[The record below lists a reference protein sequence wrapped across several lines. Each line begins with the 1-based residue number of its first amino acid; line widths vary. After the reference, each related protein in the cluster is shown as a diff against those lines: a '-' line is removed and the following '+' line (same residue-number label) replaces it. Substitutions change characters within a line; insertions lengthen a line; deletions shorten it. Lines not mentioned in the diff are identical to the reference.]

1 MSYTLVEGIMTKRS
15 DSPNDPSKQWDAD
28 RTTFQRVY
36 DILVGTTDPVSA
48 QQFAEWARC
57 SETGARQALEQLV
70 EMGIA
75 ERTGT
80 RPAQYQRNPSYFQW
94 KRVETLARE
103 HSAGELR
110 SRLSE
115 LIEAD
120 QDLQETYGVPDPDA
134 VVVSDD
140 PVEDHETL
148 HDRWEDLTEWR
159 TIRRDITI
167 LKRAVQRAESSNDGR
182 VQSNT

>member
-1 MSYTLVEGIMTKRS
+1 MTKRP
-15 DSPNDPSKQWDAD
+15 DPPNDASRQWDSD

-36 DILVGTTDPVSA
+36 DVLVGTTDPVSA

-75 ERTGT
+75 ERTGN

-115 LIEAD
+115 LIDAD

-134 VVVSDD
+134 VVISDD
-140 PVEDHETL
+140 PTEGHEAL
-148 HDRWEDLTEWR
+148 HDRWDDLTKWR
-159 TIRRDITI
+159 TIRQDIMI
-167 LKRAVQRAESSNDGR
+167 LKRAVQRAESSNNGR
-182 VQSNT
+182 AQSNT